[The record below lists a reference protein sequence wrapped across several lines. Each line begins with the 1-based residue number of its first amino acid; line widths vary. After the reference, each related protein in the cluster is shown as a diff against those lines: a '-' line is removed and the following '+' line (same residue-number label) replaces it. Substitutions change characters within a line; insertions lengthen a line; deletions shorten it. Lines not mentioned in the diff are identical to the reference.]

1 MLNTYTHHC
10 NGTCGERLDQ
20 QQKTIKAK
28 NLHIS
33 RQSVAL
39 DKASRRIAEL
49 EKKEKAW
56 DGLKKTIDFWL
67 DEITSSTP
75 IDEFHRRILQEQ
87 RKTVKDIQKRMNEN
101 ESGESE

>member
-28 NLHIS
+28 NLYIS
-33 RQSVAL
+33 NQSVAL

-49 EKKEKAW
+49 EKKEEAF
-56 DGLKKTIDFWL
+56 DRFL
-67 DEITSSTP
+67 DDI
-75 IDEFHRRILQEQ
+75 
-87 RKTVKDIQKRMNEN
+87 KDYY
-101 ESGESE
+101 SGNPLDANLHDIVAKNYFEWRARNG